1 VPDATPVGDSTPVA
15 VQSPVGDPTPVAVPL
30 EASEPPR
37 LILVD
42 LDGTLVG
49 VDQKVSPRN
58 ARALERAAAAGA
70 RIVIATGRPVRLL
83 EPIRASLGH
92 SIALCYNGA
101 IVMDLASGDILEA
114 HLLDGA
120 VFRRAVEAVRAKGL
134 QFLVAVEGMPDVGIR
149 GELGFREG
157 YRMPRG
163 TLAEITDQGIVKG
176 LIRVTDDRFE
186 DIWDAFSTGFP
197 GELEVTRSGID
208 GLIEISRAGVSKGG
222 IIDELARGWGIDPA
236 DAIAFGDMPNDLEMF
251 RWAGRSVAMDNAEPE
266 VKLAATEVGAHH
278 DADAVGHILERWF

>member
-1 VPDATPVGDSTPVA
+1 MPENS
-15 VQSPVGDPTPVAVPL
+15 
-30 EASEPPR
+30 PPR

-49 VDQKVSPRN
+49 ADHNVSARN
-58 ARALERAAAAGA
+58 AAALERATAAGA
-70 RIVIATGRPVRLL
+70 RVVVATGRPVRLVT
-83 EPIRASLGH
+83 PIRESLGH

-101 IVMDLASGDILEA
+101 IVLDLASGEVLDA

-120 VFRRAVEAVRAKGL
+120 VFRRAVEKVREAGL
-134 QFLVAVEGMPDVGIR
+134 DFVVAVEGMPDVGIR
-149 GELGFREG
+149 GERGFREG
-157 YRMPRG
+157 YAMPRG
-163 TLAEITDQGIVKG
+163 TLRSITELGIVKG
-176 LIRVTDDRFE
+176 LIRVTGDQFE
-186 DIWDAFSTGFP
+186 EIWEAFSTGFAD
-197 GELEVTRSGID
+197 ELEVTRSGID

-278 DADAVGHILERWF
+278 DEDAVAQVLERWF